1 VTARVSVYI
10 ATSLDG
16 YIARRDGSL
25 DWLDEANATAPEG
38 EDFGFRTF
46 MESVDTIVM
55 GRKTYE
61 KILSFGQWSYGETPV
76 VVLSRNVISFPKELP
91 EEVSHSSETPR
102 DLLDRLSGNGVKH
115 VYVDGGATIQGFLA
129 DGLVD
134 EITVTVIPVILGGG
148 ISLFGP
154 LEEDVQLTHVRTRA
168 FAFGFVQSVYS
179 VRRDA
184 PSRPIEPK

>member
-1 VTARVSVYI
+1 VGATVSVYI

-16 YIARRDGSL
+16 YIAREDGSL

-38 EDFGFRTF
+38 EDFGFRAF
-46 MESVDTIVM
+46 MESVDAMVM

-61 KILSFGQWSYGETPV
+61 KVLSFGQWPYGETPV
-76 VVLSRNVISFPKELP
+76 VVMSRNAISFPKELP
-91 EEVSHSSETPR
+91 KEVSHSSEAPR
-102 DLLDRLSGNGVKH
+102 DLFDRLSGDGIKH

-148 ISLFGP
+148 IPLFGP
-154 LEEDVQLTHVRTRA
+154 LEKDVRLTHVRTKA
-168 FAFGFVQSVYS
+168 FAFGFVQSTYAVQET
-179 VRRDA
+179 RNQG
-184 PSRPIEPK
+184 